1 MYLGFNADIAS
12 DRYTTWDEALQLL
25 LRQRTPAVF
34 TEFSHYS
41 AQFAANRIDMHRSAC
56 DSARGDNGARGD
68 GADDGGRGGT
78 AVTMNPFRSPVRD
91 MLSDGYSNVPSYS
104 NAFIVTMW

>member
-1 MYLGFNADIAS
+1 MYLGFNADIAAS

-41 AQFAANRIDMHRSAC
+41 AQLAANRIDMHRSAC
-56 DSARGDNGARGD
+56 DSARGDD
-68 GADDGGRGGT
+68 GADDGGGGGGGGA

-91 MLSDGYSNVPSYS
+91 MLSGGDCNMPSYS
-104 NAFIVTMW
+104 NAFIVTM

>member
-1 MYLGFNADIAS
+1 MCLGFNADIAAC

-56 DSARGDNGARGD
+56 DSARGD
-68 GADDGGRGGT
+68 GADDGGRGAA

-104 NAFIVTMW
+104 NAFIVTMC

>member
-34 TEFSHYS
+34 TEFSHYI
-41 AQFAANRIDMHRSAC
+41 AQLAANRIDRHRSAF
-56 DSARGDNGARGD
+56 DIALGHSG
-68 GADDGGRGGT
+68 GGT
-78 AVTMNPFRSPVRD
+78 AVTMNPFRSPVRY
-91 MLSDGYSNVPSYS
+91 MQTSGESNIPSYC
-104 NAFIVTMW
+104 NAFIIAMC